1 MTPPPISEDVA
12 IRIALA
18 ARALPQ
24 ISIGELIG
32 ALQDTLGET
41 LTEAALSKV
50 TVTQLKRA
58 FGTMVEVDGEW
69 EGEEAD
75 NSAIAQLKAAVSIL
89 WGTDLAE
96 PETDLPPTAPY
107 QPGDMPQS
115 VRVAVASNTGE
126 ELDGHFGSCSRFL
139 IYQLSTTEIRLV
151 EVRSARAANL
161 NEDKNRAR
169 VALIQDCSVV
179 YVASIGGPAA
189 AKVVQANIYPMKV
202 ETGGNSRTVLA
213 ALQHTLATAPPPWL
227 AKILG
232 VDANHRLKNYS
243 AVG

>member
-24 ISIGELIG
+24 ISIGDLIA
-32 ALQDTLGET
+32 ALQDNLGEE

-58 FGTMVEVDGEW
+58 FGTIFEVDGEW
-69 EGEEAD
+69 EGEDAD
-75 NSAIAQLKAAVSIL
+75 NSTIAQLKEAVSIL

-96 PETDLPPTAPY
+96 PETNLPPIEPY

-115 VRVAVASNTGE
+115 IRVAVASNTGE
-126 ELDGHFGSCSRFL
+126 ALDGHFGSCSRFL

-151 EVRSARAANL
+151 EVRAAQSANL
-161 NEDKNRAR
+161 SEDKNRAR
-169 VALIQDCSVV
+169 VSLIRDCPVV

-202 ETGGNSRTVLA
+202 ESGENCRTVLA
-213 ALQHTLATAPPPWL
+213 ELQHTLATAPPPWL

-232 VDANHRLKNYS
+232 VEANQRLKNYS
-243 AVG
+243 AVC